1 MTYLEMINIFK
12 EQGLK
17 FEEPKFP
24 GKYNVWFLNDCICE
38 VDKRKKVNRSELW
51 FCLGRKYIYIK
62 GMTTAEL
69 NEKITNF
76 KLLQKKIKEQRML
89 SQIKDDFV

>member
-12 EQGLK
+12 EQGLA
-17 FEEPKFP
+17 FDEPKFP
-24 GKYNVWFLNDCICE
+24 GKYNVLFLNDCICE

-76 KLLQKKIKEQRML
+76 KLRQKKIKEQRML
-89 SQIKDDFV
+89 SQIKDDFS